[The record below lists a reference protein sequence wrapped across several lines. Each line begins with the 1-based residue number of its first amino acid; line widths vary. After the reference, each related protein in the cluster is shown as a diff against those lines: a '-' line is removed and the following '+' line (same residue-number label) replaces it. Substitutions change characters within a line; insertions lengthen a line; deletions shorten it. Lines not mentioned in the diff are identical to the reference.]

1 MKKIERALDELKQ
14 GKLLILVDDEDRENE
29 GDFVVA
35 AECVTPEIINFMTKF
50 GRGLICLAM
59 EGHLI
64 DQLDLPL
71 MAEHNTSLFNT
82 AFTVS
87 IDAHKKHGVTTG
99 ISAFDRAKTI
109 HVAID
114 QSSTK
119 FDIVTPGHIFPLRAK
134 DGGVLVRTGQ
144 TEGSVDLAKLA
155 GLKGAAVICE
165 ILKDNGEMARMAE
178 LEIIAKEHD
187 IKIVSVADI
196 ISYRI
201 KNESLIT
208 CEATAEL
215 PTEIAGDFKLHV
227 FKSKVDTKE
236 HIALVKGHLSCV
248 EAPLV
253 RMHSECITGDT
264 FSSVRCDCR
273 HQLHNAMKIIER
285 EGAGAIIYM
294 RQEGRGIGLSNKI
307 KAYAYQDQ
315 GLDTYEATI
324 RLGFKEDLR
333 DYGIG
338 AQIIKYLGITKLR
351 LLTNNPKKI
360 KGLQG
365 YGLEIIERVPIE
377 IEPNG
382 SNKEY

>member
-1 MKKIERALDELKQ
+1 MKKIEHALNELKN

-35 AECVTPEIINFMTKF
+35 AEFVTPEIINFMTKF

-64 DQLDLPL
+64 DQLDLPM
-71 MAEHNTSLFNT
+71 MAEHNTSLFTT
-82 AFTVS
+82 AFTTS
-87 IDAHKKHGVTTG
+87 IDGHKKHGVTTG

-109 HVAID
+109 QIAID
-114 QSSTK
+114 SASTK

-215 PTEIAGDFKLHV
+215 PTEIAGDFKIHV

-236 HIALVKGHLSCV
+236 HIALVKGDLSCV

-253 RMHSECITGDT
+253 RMHSECIIM
-264 FSSVRCDCR
+264 
-273 HQLHNAMKIIER
+273 H
-285 EGAGAIIYM
+285 
-294 RQEGRGIGLSNKI
+294 I
-307 KAYAYQDQ
+307 KVN
-315 GLDTYEATI
+315 L
-324 RLGFKEDLR
+324 
-333 DYGIG
+333 
-338 AQIIKYLGITKLR
+338 
-351 LLTNNPKKI
+351 
-360 KGLQG
+360 
-365 YGLEIIERVPIE
+365 
-377 IEPNG
+377 
-382 SNKEY
+382 

>member
-1 MKKIERALDELKQ
+1 MKKIEHALNELKN
-14 GKLLILVDDEDRENE
+14 GKPLILVDDEDRENE

-35 AECVTPEIINFMTKF
+35 AEFVTPEIINFMTKF

-64 DQLDLPL
+64 DQLDLPM

-109 HVAID
+109 QIAID
-114 QSSTK
+114 SASTK

-196 ISYRI
+196 ISYR
-201 KNESLIT
+201 L
-208 CEATAEL
+208 
-215 PTEIAGDFKLHV
+215 
-227 FKSKVDTKE
+227 
-236 HIALVKGHLSCV
+236 
-248 EAPLV
+248 
-253 RMHSECITGDT
+253 
-264 FSSVRCDCR
+264 
-273 HQLHNAMKIIER
+273 
-285 EGAGAIIYM
+285 
-294 RQEGRGIGLSNKI
+294 
-307 KAYAYQDQ
+307 
-315 GLDTYEATI
+315 
-324 RLGFKEDLR
+324 
-333 DYGIG
+333 
-338 AQIIKYLGITKLR
+338 
-351 LLTNNPKKI
+351 
-360 KGLQG
+360 
-365 YGLEIIERVPIE
+365 
-377 IEPNG
+377 
-382 SNKEY
+382 